1 MAKIS
6 TIGSRAQVWHGT
18 AKKTSGG
25 LTKSH
30 LFMNKSGHIVSKAK
44 HFTAKK
50 EKRLLKHGY
59 GTKKGV
65 FGFVKTGSRTRSSR
79 RHKSRSRRHR
89 GGMSGLV
96 PLELGPGDG
105 IAGQGITPG
114 GPQAIAGM
122 AGGRRRHRS
131 RSRRHRGGSGM
142 APFASPGSAM
152 WEGDTSLGT
161 NMGMD
166 GSNDVQFAAGM
177 AGGRRRRHS
186 RRHSRSRRH
195 RGGTTSRLGL
205 GQGGIPGM
213 GSGLSSLPAAV

>member
-65 FGFVKTGSRTRSSR
+65 FGFVKMGSRSKRMTKSRSR
-79 RHKSRSRRHR
+79 RHKSRRHR
-89 GGMSGLV
+89 GGMYGLA

-105 IAGQGITPG
+105 IAGQGITSG

-122 AGGRRRHRS
+122 AGG
-131 RSRRHRGGSGM
+131 RRHRGGSGM

-186 RRHSRSRRH
+186 RRHSRSRR
-195 RGGTTSRLGL
+195 GGTTSRLGL

>member
-1 MAKIS
+1 
-6 TIGSRAQVWHGT
+6 
-18 AKKTSGG
+18 
-25 LTKSH
+25 
-30 LFMNKSGHIVSKAK
+30 
-44 HFTAKK
+44 
-50 EKRLLKHGY
+50 
-59 GTKKGV
+59 
-65 FGFVKTGSRTRSSR
+65 
-79 RHKSRSRRHR
+79 
-89 GGMSGLV
+89 
-96 PLELGPGDG
+96 
-105 IAGQGITPG
+105 
-114 GPQAIAGM
+114 
-122 AGGRRRHRS
+122 
-131 RSRRHRGGSGM
+131 M

-186 RRHSRSRRH
+186 RRH

>member
-65 FGFVKTGSRTRSSR
+65 FGFVKTGS
-79 RHKSRSRRHR
+79 KSMTRSRRHSKRHKR
-89 GGMSGLV
+89 GGMHGLV
-96 PLELGPGDG
+96 PLELGMGMGDG

-114 GPQAIAGM
+114 GPQTIAGM
-122 AGGRRRHRS
+122 AGGRRH
-131 RSRRHRGGSGM
+131 RRHKSHKRGGSGM

-152 WEGDTSLGT
+152 WEGDTSLGS

-177 AGGRRRRHS
+177 AGGRHS
-186 RRHSRSRRH
+186 RRHSR